1 MIKVFISLILIIF
14 LSNCSN
20 QTVYSGK
27 IVDQDTFKNLNFVD
41 KSNLINNFGQPSY
54 VDLVSQKYFYYSK
67 KVQRSSIFKENVDY
81 SYIFVFEFDQNDKI
95 ISSKV
100 FDLKNS
106 NSVDLI
112 KKETENDIVRRGLLE
127 KIFGGVG
134 PQKELS
140 TPQ

>member
-20 QTVYSGK
+20 QTIYSGK

-100 FDLKNS
+100 FDLKKTNA
-106 NSVDLI
+106 VDLI
-112 KKETENDIVRRGLLE
+112 KKETKNDIVRRGLLE

>member
-54 VDLVSQKYFYYSK
+54 VDIVSQKYFYYSK

>member
-1 MIKVFISLILIIF
+1 MIRFFISLILVIF

-20 QTVYSGK
+20 QTIYSGK

-100 FDLKNS
+100 FDLKKTNA
-106 NSVDLI
+106 VDLI
-112 KKETENDIVRRGLLE
+112 KKETKNDIVRRGLLE

-134 PQKELS
+134 PQRELS

>member
-1 MIKVFISLILIIF
+1 MIKVFISLILVIF

>member
-1 MIKVFISLILIIF
+1 MIRFFISLILVIF

-20 QTVYSGK
+20 QTIYSGK